1 MIWFLLFTIPFE
13 TFPWKLRVCVA
24 KFSSL
29 LCVGLTHIE
38 IGKIQIV
45 YEKCH
50 QDEIC

>member
-24 KFSSL
+24 SSL
-29 LCVGLTHIE
+29 LCVGPTDIE

-45 YEKCH
+45 CKKCH